1 MPAVYLELGVLLM
14 LLAAYEVYTG
24 PRDFFRLWFHFTFLA
39 ILSSLTD
46 RA

>member
-14 LLAAYEVYTG
+14 LLTAYEVYTD
-24 PRDFFRLWFHFTFLA
+24 PRDFFRLWFHFTSLA